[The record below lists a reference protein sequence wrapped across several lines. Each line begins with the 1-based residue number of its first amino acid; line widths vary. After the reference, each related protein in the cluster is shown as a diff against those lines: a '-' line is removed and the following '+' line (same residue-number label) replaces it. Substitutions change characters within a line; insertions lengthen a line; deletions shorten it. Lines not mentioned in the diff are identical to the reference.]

1 MSKDDS
7 VLQISICNRI
17 VLGQKASGA
26 LEDIRA
32 ERTSSRDVRR
42 LKGCHESAPLY
53 NWLCVLILSHL
64 CHGLFVSAETKARC
78 GARIC
83 QAASKTGHGFHSK
96 LLKTTGF
103 VGWSPIWNTA
113 NAADNTIVPK
123 SRLFLDYLYPL
134 GQSASVVSV
143 QYKQLAT
150 SLPTV
155 VSGNRL

>member
-83 QAASKTGHGFHSK
+83 QAASKTGHGYHSK
-96 LLKTTGF
+96 LDHRLCWPVTYMEHCQRGRQYHCAQVKTL
-103 VGWSPIWNTA
+103 
-113 NAADNTIVPK
+113 
-123 SRLFLDYLYPL
+123 SRLPL
-134 GQSASVVSV
+134 SAWSVC
-143 QYKQLAT
+143 QRCIRT
-150 SLPTV
+150 I
-155 VSGNRL
+155 